1 LAESSNGFTQANEGL
16 ATAQPVC
23 KSTRVGRNDLCPCS
37 SGKKY
42 KACGGSVIRSRLVEI
57 RERAMGSTDDA
68 ELGPVGITKLHTTK
82 SAISHPGCGAHYRVR
97 AEATRT
103 AKIGNR
109 SLTLLPRFSGQFR
122 EPIVIKP

>member
-1 LAESSNGFTQANEGL
+1 
-16 ATAQPVC
+16 
-23 KSTRVGRNDLCPCS
+23 
-37 SGKKY
+37 
-42 KACGGSVIRSRLVEI
+42 
-57 RERAMGSTDDA
+57 MGSTDDA
-68 ELGPVGITKLHTTK
+68 ELGPVGITKLPTTK